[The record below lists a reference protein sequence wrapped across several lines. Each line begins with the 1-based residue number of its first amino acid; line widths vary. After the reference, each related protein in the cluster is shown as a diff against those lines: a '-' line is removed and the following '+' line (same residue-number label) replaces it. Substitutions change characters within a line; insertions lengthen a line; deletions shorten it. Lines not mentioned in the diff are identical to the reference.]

1 MKSEYV
7 SIDLTDQD
15 DNKLAGD
22 LYLEAE
28 KDIRRVTLG
37 KRHRRYEPNS
47 VTFVTKDNFTEATI
61 WVEHWKRGILS
72 GTGFSKRR
80 PTDPYD
86 KLRGYKVAMKRAI
99 EDAING

>member
-1 MKSEYV
+1 MKSEHETLYFY
-7 SIDLTDQD
+7 SNINT
-15 DNKLAGD
+15 AGD
-22 LYLEAE
+22 NLTKEAE
-28 KDIRRVTLG
+28 KDVRRVTVG
-37 KRHRRYEPNS
+37 KRHRRYDPNS
-47 VTFVTKDNFTEATI
+47 VTFVVKDNYTQATI
-61 WVEHWKRGILS
+61 TLYHWKLGYVK